1 MMNIDELNK
10 FFNRLKNDKK
20 AMLILIIGLAGML
33 LILFSDTSSKIKAD
47 ETASS
52 NDNTIYS
59 EYELSRQVENLIE
72 NIDGAGKC
80 KAMITYNCYEETVY
94 AQNQNESL
102 QPDGA
107 KDFAGEYIVIGS
119 NNNEE
124 GLALKIIMPEIK
136 GVAIVCSGGDNPL
149 VKEQIISSLS
159 ALFNISTNRIS
170 VAVMAK

>member
-1 MMNIDELNK
+1 MNIDELNK

-20 AMLILIIGLAGML
+20 AMIILIIGLAGML
-33 LILFSDTSSKIKAD
+33 LILFSDTD
-47 ETASS
+47 S
-52 NDNTIYS
+52 NDKINEAALNNENTIYS
-59 EYELSRQVENLIE
+59 EYELSRQVEKLIE

-94 AQNQNESL
+94 AQNRNESF
-102 QPDGA
+102 QPDGE
-107 KDFAGEYIVIGS
+107 KNFAGEYIIIDA

-124 GLALKIIMPEIK
+124 GLPLKIILPEIK
-136 GVAIVCSGGDNPL
+136 GIAIVCTGGENPV

-159 ALFNISTNRIS
+159 ALFNISSNRIS